1 MKKIL
6 VPVDGSTSSSN
17 AVLKAAFFANSFDAD
32 VKLLYVIGS
41 PEGDMI
47 PKASGILTEQTIDKE
62 REQAEAI
69 FAAYLPHFNK
79 DVEKEIKIG
88 NIAET
93 IVTEAEKGDY
103 DLIVMGTQGM
113 GSALKRFLVGSVT
126 KQVLTRV
133 EQPVLV
139 VR

>member
-1 MKKIL
+1 MKRIL

-17 AVLKAAFFANSFDAD
+17 AVLKAAFFANKFDAD
-32 VKLLYVIGS
+32 VTLLYVIGS
-41 PEGDMI
+41 PEADMM
-47 PKASGILTEQTIDKE
+47 PKASGIITEDTVEKE

-69 FAAYLPHFNK
+69 FAAYVKHFNK
-79 DVEKEIKIG
+79 EPKQEIKIG
-88 NIAET
+88 NIVET
-93 IVTEAEKGDY
+93 IVTDADEGDY
-103 DLIVMGTQGM
+103 DLIVMGTEGM

>member
-1 MKKIL
+1 MKRIL
-6 VPVDGSTSSSN
+6 LPVDGSTSSTN
-17 AVLKAAFFANSFDAD
+17 AVEKAAVLAKTFDSD
-32 VKLLYVIGS
+32 VTMLYVIGA

-62 REQAEAI
+62 HEQAKAI
-69 FAAYLPHFNK
+69 FDSYLSHF
-79 DVEKEIKIG
+79 DREVEQSVKIG

-93 IVTEAEKGDY
+93 IVTEAENGHY
-103 DLIVMGTQGM
+103 DIVVMGTQGM
-113 GSALKRFLVGSVT
+113 GSPLKRFLVGSVT